1 VTLVEYFVLA
11 FASALWPT
19 LVAVVIVALSQ
30 ENPKRLLLAF
40 LVGGLMTTITV
51 GLVIVF
57 ALGSSIDDTKS
68 TTSPAVDLTVGVLSL
83 VIGFVSQR
91 REHRRPLT
99 PPKPK
104 KQPREGPSRTER
116 ALARGTLFA
125 FLLGI
130 ALDIAPSFF
139 YLVAI
144 KDIAEANYST
154 AEVVVLV
161 VGFCLMMFMLI
172 ELPLLS
178 YVFAPEKTAVWAN
191 QFNAWLHE
199 NARHLI
205 TLLAFGVGIFLIV
218 RAIVSLL

>member
-40 LVGGLMTTITV
+40 LVGGLLTTITV

-68 TTSPAVDLTVGVLSL
+68 TTDPAVDLTVGVLSL
-83 VIGFVSQR
+83 AIGFFSQR
-91 REHRRPLT
+91 REQRQPLT
-99 PPKPK
+99 RPKPK
-104 KQPREGPSRTER
+104 QPAHEGPSRTER

-130 ALDIAPSFF
+130 VLDIAPSFF
-139 YLVAI
+139 YLVAL
-144 KDIAEANYST
+144 KDLAEANYSN

-191 QFNAWLHE
+191 QFNAWLHD

-205 TLLAFGVGIFLIV
+205 TLLAFAVGILLIV
-218 RAIVSLL
+218 RGIISLL

>member
-1 VTLVEYFVLA
+1 VTLVEFFVLA

-30 ENPKRLLLAF
+30 ENPKRLLLGF

-57 ALGSSIDDTKS
+57 ALGSSIDETRS
-68 TTSPAVDLTVGVLSL
+68 TTDPAVDLTVGVLSL
-83 VIGFVSQR
+83 GIAFVARR
-91 REHRRPLT
+91 REHHQPLT

-104 KQPREGPSRTER
+104 KPPREGPSRTER

-139 YLVAI
+139 YLVAL
-144 KDIAEANYST
+144 KDIAEANYSNG
-154 AEVVVLV
+154 EVVVLV
-161 VGFCLMMFMLI
+161 VVFCLMMFMLI
-172 ELPLLS
+172 ELPLFS
-178 YVFAPEKTAVWAN
+178 YLFAPEKTAVWAN
-191 QFNAWLHE
+191 QFNAWLHD

-218 RAIVSLL
+218 RGIVSLL